1 MHNVAVQIVR
11 FVDSGF
17 PGWVECELVDAA
29 GRRHI
34 LKDKVP
40 TFTPEDLDADS
51 KYPTPGFVACEVVER
66 YRNEKGQ
73 ELVRVSTAGT
83 SGPTILPA
91 PPYWIPRTSA
101 DRHEPEYFRW

>member
-11 FVDSGF
+11 FVDSCF

-40 TFTPEDLDADS
+40 IFTVQDLDADS

-73 ELVRVSTAGT
+73 ELVRVSTVK
-83 SGPTILPA
+83 
-91 PPYWIPRTSA
+91 PYDIESTEGVSEFTVSA
-101 DRHEPEYFRW
+101 SLVSSSPD

>member
-40 TFTPEDLDADS
+40 IFTVEDLGADS
-51 KYPTPGFVACEVVER
+51 KYPTPGFVR
-66 YRNEKGQ
+66 
-73 ELVRVSTAGT
+73 S
-83 SGPTILPA
+83 
-91 PPYWIPRTSA
+91 PP
-101 DRHEPEYFRW
+101 E

>member
-29 GRRHI
+29 GCRHI

-40 TFTPEDLDADS
+40 IFTVEDLDADS

-73 ELVRVSTAGT
+73 ELVRVSTVT
-83 SGPTILPA
+83 
-91 PPYWIPRTSA
+91 PYDIESIEGVSEFIASA
-101 DRHEPEYFRW
+101 SLVSSSPD

>member
-1 MHNVAVQIVR
+1 MHNIAVQILR
-11 FVDSGF
+11 FVDSGY

-40 TFTPEDLDADS
+40 TFAIKDLDANS

-66 YRNEKGQ
+66 YQNEKGQ
-73 ELVRVSTAGT
+73 ELVRISTVTPYDIESIEGLSEFTVSASLVT
-83 SGPTILPA
+83 STP
-91 PPYWIPRTSA
+91 
-101 DRHEPEYFRW
+101 D

>member
-40 TFTPEDLDADS
+40 TFTLEDFLRA
-51 KYPTPGFVACEVVER
+51 
-66 YRNEKGQ
+66 
-73 ELVRVSTAGT
+73 
-83 SGPTILPA
+83 
-91 PPYWIPRTSA
+91 
-101 DRHEPEYFRW
+101 